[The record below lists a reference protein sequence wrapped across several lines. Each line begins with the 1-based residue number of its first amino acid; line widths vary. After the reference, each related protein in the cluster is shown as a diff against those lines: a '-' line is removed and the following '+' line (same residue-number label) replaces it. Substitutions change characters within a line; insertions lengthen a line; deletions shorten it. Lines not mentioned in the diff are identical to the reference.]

1 MLDALMF
8 SDKIRAITVLSEG
21 GHISETSSNLT
32 GKVGPS
38 ALAAIKREKCEPWRS
53 KNYYF

>member
-38 ALAAIKREKCEPWRS
+38 ALAAIKREKCKPWRS
-53 KNYYF
+53 KKNYF